1 MQRILSMRREARDN
15 IMKKF
20 GLVTGSEMLADHSE
34 LKAKGLR
41 ERAARLRTNGSPEAL
56 AAAAEAEKHAIFAK
70 MEADHYRGLA
80 VRARETIRK
89 RKIKD
94 GQMTSP
100 HDMDSLTYILGLS
113 SLNEESQGASDPH
126 DMVNLADMLRSSTL
140 SDVSQGAYDP
150 RDMEG
155 LADMPGSSTLSE
167 VSQGKSKKRRGVESA
182 RSAPAKWA
190 DHDRTSAAVARLQGA
205 KQRRDDASWFSNQAI
220 RAAQAAP
227 TDPVLMENSARA
239 KEAEDAAMAEFKTT
253 KLDTLRGEK
262 VGGAVVSRIGS
273 ELPLQ
278 TRNSNG
284 GRKTRGRK
292 SRGRKTRGR
301 KSRRRKSRRR
311 KF

>member
-34 LKAKGLR
+34 LKAKGLE
-41 ERAARLRTNGSPEAL
+41 ERAERLREKNGSPGAL
-56 AAAAEAEKHAIFAK
+56 AAAEKLEEEARLAR

-126 DMVNLADMLRSSTL
+126 DMVNLADMLRSSTI

-155 LADMPGSSTLSE
+155 SANMPGSSTLSD
-167 VSQGKSKKRRGVESA
+167 VSQGESKKRRGGK
-182 RSAPAKWA
+182 P
-190 DHDRTSAAVARLQGA
+190 
-205 KQRRDDASWFSNQAI
+205 
-220 RAAQAAP
+220 
-227 TDPVLMENSARA
+227 
-239 KEAEDAAMAEFKTT
+239 
-253 KLDTLRGEK
+253 
-262 VGGAVVSRIGS
+262 
-273 ELPLQ
+273 
-278 TRNSNG
+278 
-284 GRKTRGRK
+284 
-292 SRGRKTRGR
+292 RGR
-301 KSRRRKSRRR
+301 KSRRRKSRGRKSRRR
-311 KF
+311 KTRGRKSRR